1 MRYAFLIAALLA
13 AAWTPEEQYRAQVE
27 SCVKNI
33 PHWTREQ
40 CERTC
45 LP

>member
-1 MRYAFLIAALLA
+1 MKYVFLIAALLA

-27 SCVKNI
+27 SCVKNV
-33 PHWTREQ
+33 PHWTRAQ
-40 CERTC
+40 CERTF

>member
-1 MRYAFLIAALLA
+1 MRYAFIIAVLLA
-13 AAWTPEEQYRAQVE
+13 AAWTPEEQYQAQVE

-40 CERTC
+40 CERTF